1 MTSHTHAVTDRLSC
15 DYVELTSGLRCTE
28 QLLELGAADPEYL
41 HDLVRDSGW
50 SEFASVQDRTTKLH
64 LCPWHRGS
72 AVPDWLWVCTVA
84 GAPCAPVAP
93 RPAVLAHAGPTVNPF
108 GYRSRVRVAG

>member
-1 MTSHTHAVTDRLSC
+1 MTAHTHAVTDRLSC
-15 DYVELTSGLRCTE
+15 DYVDQATGLRCTE
-28 QLLELGAADPEYL
+28 QLLELGSADLEYL
-41 HDLVRDSGW
+41 REVMRATGW

-72 AVPDWLWVCTVA
+72 TVPAWLWVCTVA
-84 GAPCAPVAP
+84 GDVCAPVAP
-93 RPAVLAHAGPTVNPF
+93 RPPVLAHAGPTVNPF